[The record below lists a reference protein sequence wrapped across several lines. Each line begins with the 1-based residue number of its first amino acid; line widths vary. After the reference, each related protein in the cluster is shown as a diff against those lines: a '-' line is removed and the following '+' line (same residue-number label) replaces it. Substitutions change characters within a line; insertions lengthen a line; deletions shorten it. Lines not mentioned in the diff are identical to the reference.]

1 MTSRTDDA
9 ALAETIADLSAK
21 LDRLSAQVEFLTE
34 EALAQRER
42 RQERRELT
50 DDLVPVARE
59 AYLYAVDQLAQVEQY
74 ATIDDVTHL
83 VKKLIRNTKNLE
95 DMLDRLESLQQ
106 LVDEVTPLTQ
116 DASIALMEALADLER
131 RGYFGFIRSGAKVI
145 DNVVANFTEADVEAL
160 GDNVVMILQAIREMT
175 QPEIMTMVRN
185 TAQTVRTVEIPEK
198 LSWRQLIRQMRDP
211 AVKKGLARFMLTMR
225 SVAGVEDEE

>member
-42 RQERRELT
+42 RQERQELT

-131 RGYFGFIRSGAKVI
+131 RGYFGFVRSGVKVI
-145 DNVVANFTEADVEAL
+145 DNVVANFTEEDVEAL
-160 GDNVVMILQAIREMT
+160 GDNVVLILQAIREMT

-198 LSWRQLIRQMRDP
+198 LSWRQIIRQMRDP

>member
-50 DDLVPVARE
+50 DDLVPIARE

-74 ATIDDVTHL
+74 ATMDDVTHL

-95 DMLDRLESLQQ
+95 EMLDRLESLQQ
-106 LVDEVTPLTQ
+106 LVDEVTPLSQ
-116 DASIALMEALADLER
+116 DAFIALMEALADFER
-131 RGYFGFIRSGAKVI
+131 RGYFGFARSGVKVI
-145 DNVVANFTEADVEAL
+145 DNVVSNFTEEDVEAL
-160 GDNVVMILQAIREMT
+160 GDNVVLILQAVREMT

-185 TAQTVRTVEIPEK
+185 TAQTVRTAEIPEK
-198 LSWRQLIRQMRDP
+198 LSWRELIRQMRDP

-225 SVAGVEDEE
+225 SVAGADDEE

>member
-160 GDNVVMILQAIREMT
+160 GDNVVLILQAIREMT